1 MSDSFG
7 ENPLPDVKA
16 NAAILHEW
24 MVIYQAAGFT
34 REESFELVR
43 SVMAGI
49 RTVNRG

>member
-24 MVIYQAAGFT
+24 MGIYQDAGFT

-43 SVMAGI
+43 ALVAGI
-49 RTVNRG
+49 RTMNRP